1 MKILPLKKRSKK
13 SNTFRCNY
21 YIQDVFFVGNLKKG
35 VRSMNETKYLQR
47 LAQPRGLLVFS
58 IVFWSLMFF
67 VSNFVLA
74 FLQSLLASF
83 QQFQADPKSVSFS
96 NDWRSFL
103 EFQSNWIPFYIGFAI
118 LSTIGFVK
126 FIYRIRLNF
135 VDLNKGQHGTSEF
148 EQPRI
153 KEAIQNY
160 PCSRKRI

>member
-1 MKILPLKKRSKK
+1 
-13 SNTFRCNY
+13 
-21 YIQDVFFVGNLKKG
+21 
-35 VRSMNETKYLQR
+35 MNETKYLQR

-160 PCSRKRI
+160 PCSKKRI